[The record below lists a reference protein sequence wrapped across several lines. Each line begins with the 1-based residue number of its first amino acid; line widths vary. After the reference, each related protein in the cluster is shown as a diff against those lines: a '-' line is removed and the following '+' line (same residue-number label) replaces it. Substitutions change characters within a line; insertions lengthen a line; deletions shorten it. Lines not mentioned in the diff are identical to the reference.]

1 MKNYIKFDHL
11 IGLSAIFIAGCAAY
25 FSILGIGMLFA
36 GSSIAAMTMALSL
49 EFGKLVAS
57 SFLYRFWNKTQKF
70 LKIYLVTAVVIL
82 MVITSFGIFGYLS
95 AAYQSSSIENQ
106 LFEEKVT
113 SVENQKK
120 YSQDV
125 ITDAKKRIDN
135 ITSLRATQENRLSQ
149 LLTNSYIVRNQIE
162 LDNVN
167 QQTQDLI
174 NQSQKNLESENGKI
188 EKAISDIEKYN
199 NQISD
204 LKLNMGH
211 KKDVIT
217 FRFVADALHMD
228 LNTIVK
234 WFISILISVF
244 DPMAVCLLLAYNTAV
259 YKDENETEDG
269 DLPIVIPT
277 SVSPIESDSMVSPSS
292 VNQPI
297 HHLHKHLD

>member
-1 MKNYIKFDHL
+1 
-11 IGLSAIFIAGCAAY
+11 
-25 FSILGIGMLFA
+25 
-36 GSSIAAMTMALSL
+36 
-49 EFGKLVAS
+49 
-57 SFLYRFWNKTQKF
+57 
-70 LKIYLVTAVVIL
+70 

>member
-199 NQISD
+199 NQISF
-204 LKLNMGH
+204 K
-211 KKDVIT
+211 
-217 FRFVADALHMD
+217 
-228 LNTIVK
+228 NTLRWCYIFQVH
-234 WFISILISVF
+234 ILS
-244 DPMAVCLLLAYNTAV
+244 
-259 YKDENETEDG
+259 
-269 DLPIVIPT
+269 
-277 SVSPIESDSMVSPSS
+277 
-292 VNQPI
+292 
-297 HHLHKHLD
+297 